1 MKDKIVD
8 SLLAAGLVLG
18 GVVVGLA
25 IAYLGWWDFL
35 EPISWTTQTSVL
47 LIGFVAAW
55 RWGRKLQASMPQKS
69 FQLTFGL
76 RRGYEGEGADHTLA
90 EAEQAL
96 GEWMVARVEAGL
108 PVVTGMTSPVTLFYP
123 VRNAGEDG
131 QRVTREPSAIFVG
144 SLSPKYDKG
153 RADTEVVE
161 TLNALAQ
168 HLGVALGQK
177 RVYVSFAARQWTID
191 L

>member
-8 SLLAAGLVLG
+8 SFLAAGLVLA
-18 GVVVGLA
+18 GVGVGLA

-47 LIGFVAAW
+47 LIGAVAAW
-55 RWGRKLQASMPQKS
+55 RWGRKLQASMPQRS
-69 FQLTFGL
+69 FQITFGL

-96 GEWMVARVEAGL
+96 SEWMAARVAAGL
-108 PVVTGMTSPVTLFYP
+108 PIVTGMTSTATLFYP

-131 QRVTREPSAIFVG
+131 RRVTREPSAVFVG
-144 SLSPKYDKG
+144 SLSPKYDAG
-153 RADTEVVE
+153 RSDTEVAE
-161 TLNALAQ
+161 TLNSLAR

-177 RVYVSFAARQWTID
+177 RVYVSFASRQWTID